1 MNSLLHYNTSFQYSS
16 SNSCLLTIKPQKS
29 AYRKRFW
36 RVFFNSTGT
45 IIKKWRVRSH
55 TFYKWEIR
63 LFAVLK
69 QLVLQK
75 SNSNS
80 KWKDQEVWGWISIWD
95 SSNTCSRAL
104 VFMFLGCVSFDTI
117 AKNITFSR
125 ATSPGRK
132 NYEDTIGIFLLQI
145 RMSSNTTTWN
155 FREYNGR
162 IRRASQREL
171 KRKLTERM
179 LGTLRAL
186 KAVWNPRV
194 LLLGVRV
201 YLWRCL
207 FWFVTLDVYNHL
219 WWVLQKDSVVTLNS
233 T

>member
-1 MNSLLHYNTSFQYSS
+1 MKWKTSFPS
-16 SNSCLLTIKPQKS
+16 
-29 AYRKRFW
+29 
-36 RVFFNSTGT
+36 VE
-45 IIKKWRVRSH
+45 KK
-55 TFYKWEIR
+55 
-63 LFAVLK
+63 
-69 QLVLQK
+69 LVLPK
-75 SNSNS
+75 SNSNL
-80 KWKDQEVWGWISIWD
+80 KWKDQEVWGWISIWE
-95 SSNTCSRAL
+95 SGASNNTCSRVL

-145 RMSSNTTTWN
+145 RMSSTTTTWN

-194 LLLGVRV
+194 LLLGVKV

-207 FWFVTLDVYNHL
+207 FWFVTFGVQSFMMGATKGFSCDFE
-219 WWVLQKDSVVTLNS
+219 
-233 T
+233 